1 MLKGTGKYDALLEC
15 DTNLK
20 GTIMSLSYS
29 GLNTKARGYPVTIFI
44 EQDHPLV
51 ELAQV
56 IPWQEFADLI
66 IPDLQKSTKKGMINL
81 GRTLRLRSH
90 LGAFLLKIIFDLTD
104 RDLEYAIKDN
114 AAYQIFCGSGV
125 VKDWETIDHTS
136 IEKFRNRIGPETQR
150 QLSNRI
156 GPIAVRLGFADPA
169 QTEIDSTVQEANA
182 SYPADANLMTKLSK
196 KAHKVL
202 EWLKET
208 GNAAASHMQIEL
220 KQVMSAAKEYFFC
233 SKNTLVEKKREIFAK
248 LHREVKNQIHPFL
261 ELVDSIDPKEISSM
275 PWNIKKIFDQIAP
288 NGKKYL
294 RDVAHF
300 IRTHTIKKGKLLA
313 WHVKEFSCIKKGKVG
328 KDKEFGRVFQIGRII
343 GNFLFV
349 GKSTSIRME
358 DAASLLPM
366 VEEHGRLFG
375 AGKIQSLSTD
385 KKYFSQENI
394 DALEEIK
401 DLSLGYRL
409 EDMSE
414 ETFNALMDHRAGSEA
429 LIGQTKHGGQLAK
442 SRMKSDKTTLAAGYT
457 AVGGFN
463 LRQIIRHQKGKMK
476 KVS

>member
-1 MLKGTGKYDALLEC
+1 
-15 DTNLK
+15 
-20 GTIMSLSYS
+20 MSLCYS
-29 GLNTKARGYPVTIFI
+29 GLTTKVKAFPVVIII
-44 EQDHPLV
+44 EGQHPLV
-51 ELAQV
+51 ELAQI
-56 IPWQEFADLI
+56 IPWQAIAEMI
-66 IPDLQKSTKKGMINL
+66 IPDLQKTTKKGFLHL
-81 GRTLRLRSH
+81 GRPLVLRSH
-90 LGAFLLKIIFDLTD
+90 LGALLLQMLYDLTD
-104 RDLEYAIKDN
+104 RGTEYGIKDN

-125 VKDWETIDHTS
+125 VKKWRPPDHTK
-136 IEKFRNRIGPETQR
+136 IEEFRNRIDPETKR
-150 QLSNRI
+150 QIANLF
-156 GPIAVRLGFADPA
+156 GPLAVNLGFADPG
-169 QTEIDSTVQEANA
+169 QTDIDSTVQEANA
-182 SYPADANLMTKLSK
+182 SYPADATLMTKLTK

-202 EWLKET
+202 EWLKVK
-208 GNAAASHMQIEL
+208 GNATANHIQIEL

-233 SKNTLVEKKREIFAK
+233 SKNTLVEKKREIFAQ
-248 LHREVKNQIHPFL
+248 LHKEVKNQIYPFL
-261 ELVDSIDPKEISSM
+261 ELIDSIDPKEISSM
-275 PWNIKKIFDQIAP
+275 PWNIKKLFDQIAP
-288 NGKKYL
+288 NGKRYL
-294 RDVAHF
+294 LDVAHF

-313 WHVKEFSCIKKGKVG
+313 WHLKEFACIKKGKVG
-328 KDKEFGRVFQIGRII
+328 KDKEFGRVFQLGRIT

-366 VEEHGRLFG
+366 VEEHARLFG
-375 AGKIQSLSTD
+375 AGKLKSLSTD

-394 DALEEIK
+394 DALEEIE

-414 ETFNALMDHRAGSEA
+414 ETFNDLMDHRAGLEA

-442 SRMKSDKTTLAAGYT
+442 SRMKSDRTTLAAGYT

>member
-1 MLKGTGKYDALLEC
+1 MKLAENHDALLEC
-15 DTNLK
+15 NLNLK
-20 GTIMSLSYS
+20 GTIMSLCYS
-29 GLNTKARGYPVTIFI
+29 GLNTKVRGHPVAIFV

-56 IPWQEFADLI
+56 IPWQELADLI
-66 IPDLQKSTKKGMINL
+66 LPDLQKSTKKGFIHL
-81 GRTLRLRSH
+81 GRPLRLRSH

-125 VKDWETIDHTS
+125 VKGWETIDHTS
-136 IEKFRNRIGPETQR
+136 IEKFRNRIDPETQR
-150 QLSNRI
+150 LISNLI
-156 GPIAVRLGFADPA
+156 GPIAVKLGFADPS
-169 QTEIDSTVQEANA
+169 QTDVDSTVQEANS
-182 SYPADANLMTKLSK
+182 SYPADATLMMKLTK

-202 EWLKET
+202 KWLKEK
-208 GNAAASHMQIEL
+208 GNVAAKHIQIDL
-220 KQVMSAAKEYFFC
+220 KQVISAGKEYFFC
-233 SKNTLVEKKREIFAK
+233 SKNTLVEKKREIFAR
-248 LHREVKNQIHPFL
+248 LHREVKNQVYPLLDLI
-261 ELVDSIDPKEISSM
+261 ESVDPKEISTM

-288 NGKKYL
+288 NGKRYL
-294 RDVAHF
+294 LDVAHF
-300 IRTHTIKKGKLLA
+300 IRTHTIKNGKLLA
-313 WHVKEFSCIKKGKVG
+313 WHLKEFTCIKKGKIG
-328 KDKEFGRVFQIGRII
+328 KDKEFGRVFQLGRIK

-366 VEEHGRLFG
+366 VEEHTQLFG
-375 AGKIQSLSTD
+375 AGTLKSLTTD

-394 DALEEIK
+394 DALEKIEN
-401 DLSLGYRL
+401 LSLGYRL

-414 ETFNALMDHRAGSEA
+414 EKFNKLMDHRAGLEA
-429 LIGQTKHGGQLAK
+429 LIGQTKHGGQLGK
-442 SRMKSDKTTLAAGYT
+442 SRMKSDKATLAAGYA

-463 LRQIIRHQKGKMK
+463 LRQIIRCQKGKMK

>member
-15 DTNLK
+15 DIKLK
-20 GTIMSLSYS
+20 GTIMSLCYS

-66 IPDLQKSTKKGMINL
+66 IPDLKKSTKKGFINL

-90 LGAFLLKIIFDLTD
+90 LGAYLLKIIFDLTD

-125 VKDWETIDHTS
+125 VKGWETIDHTS
-136 IEKFRNRIGPETQR
+136 IEKFRSRIDPETQR
-150 QLSNRI
+150 QLSNL
-156 GPIAVRLGFADPA
+156 IAPLAVKLGFADPS
-169 QTEIDSTVQEANA
+169 QTDIDSTVQEANA
-182 SYPADANLMTKLSK
+182 SYPADATLMTKLTK
-196 KAHKVL
+196 KAHTVL
-202 EWLKET
+202 EWLKSK
-208 GNAAASHMQIEL
+208 GNSASAHIEIDL
-220 KQVMSAAKEYFFC
+220 KKVMSAAKEYFFC
-233 SKNTLVEKKREIFAK
+233 SKNTLIEKKRDIFAK
-248 LHREVKNQIHPFL
+248 LHREVKNQISQFL
-261 ELVDSIDPKEISSM
+261 KLTDSIGSQELTSM
-275 PWNIKKIFDQIAP
+275 PWNIRKIFDQIAP
-288 NGKKYL
+288 EGKKYL
-294 RDVAHF
+294 SDVARF
-300 IRTHTIKKGKLLA
+300 IRNHTIKKGKLLA
-313 WHVKEFSCIKKGKVG
+313 WHIKEFACIKKGKVG
-328 KDKEFGRVFQIGRII
+328 KDKEFGRVFQIGRIN

-358 DAASLLPM
+358 DAASLVSM
-366 VEEHGRLFG
+366 VEEHARLFG
-375 AGKIQSLSTD
+375 SGILQSLSTD

-414 ETFNALMDHRAGSEA
+414 EIFSALMDHRAGLEA
-429 LIGQTKHGGQLAK
+429 LLGQTKHGGQLKK
-442 SRMKSDKTTLAAGYT
+442 SRMKSDKSTLAAGYT